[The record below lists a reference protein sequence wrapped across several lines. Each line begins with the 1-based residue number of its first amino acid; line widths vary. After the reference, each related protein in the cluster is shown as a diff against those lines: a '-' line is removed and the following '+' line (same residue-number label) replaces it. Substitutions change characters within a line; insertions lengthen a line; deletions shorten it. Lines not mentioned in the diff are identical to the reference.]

1 LGYITLFK
9 VLIVKLSSLGDVVHT
24 LPVLH
29 DIQAAVP
36 GAQID
41 WVVERGFA
49 PLLARCTGIT
59 RVIPCDLRLWRKQPF
74 SAATRKA
81 WRAFKAEL
89 QQESYDAVIDLQGLS
104 KSALV
109 AWLARTSAQGL
120 RYAMANQ
127 TDGSGYEAPTRWVA
141 DRAIDLPPP
150 IHAVDRGR
158 LLCAAALSYK
168 VQGAPQCAFN
178 AHRKANHAKYKPIVA
193 LVHGTSRADKKWPI
207 AHWVALGQRLNQS
220 GYQVAL
226 AQGSAS
232 ELAESQQ
239 IAAQLNDAFVWPSMA
254 LDKVIDVLAE
264 CAGVV
269 GVDSGLSHIAVALHL
284 PHVQIYNFDTAWR
297 TGPQHSERQTAV
309 YASPYPEMERIWQAW
324 LAVLPPENT

>member
-1 LGYITLFK
+1 LFK

-24 LPVLH
+24 LPVVH
-29 DIQAAVP
+29 DIQAVVP

-59 RVIPCDLRLWRKQPF
+59 RVIPCELRQWRKQPF
-74 SAATRKA
+74 SATTRKA
-81 WRAFKAEL
+81 WQGFKAEL
-89 QQESYDAVIDLQGLS
+89 QQAPYDAVIDLQGLS

-109 AWLARTSAQGL
+109 AWLARTSAQGV

-141 DRAIDLPPP
+141 DRAIALPPH

-158 LLCAAALSYK
+158 LLCAAALGYQ
-168 VQGAPQCAFN
+168 VQGAPQSVFN
-178 AHRKANHAKYKPIVA
+178 AHHKTTHTKHKPIVA

-207 AHWVALGQRLNQS
+207 AHWVALGQRLNQC

-232 ELAESQQ
+232 ELAESEQ
-239 IAAQLNDAFVWPSMA
+239 IAAQLNDAFVWPRMA
-254 LDKVIDVLAE
+254 LDKVVDALAE

-269 GVDSGLSHIAVALHL
+269 GVDSGLSHIAVALNL

-297 TGPQHSERQTAV
+297 TGPQHSERQRAV
-309 YASPYPEMERIWQAW
+309 FASPYPEVERIWQAW
-324 LAVLPPENT
+324 LAVLSPENT